1 MKCLESWGLGLA
13 LCAGLGVVTAA
24 QAGCD
29 NTTGVPG
36 GFYVCKPWPAE
47 PELSISARATPMPG
61 SQAGDVSSYSLDV
74 SLQDIDSGWTLASN
88 YKDSALFSD
97 AVALQGLQIDTG
109 RYRLNEEQR
118 AFGLRVLYHHSSS
131 AMPYEKSVLTLYR
144 REDKE
149 VLPLLEGLVVDESNG
164 EFGWGGECEGSSR
177 TLHRT
182 LEVGSGQRNGYADL
196 IVRTREV
203 STRHFKGR
211 DGCESRDLPPRNTLA
226 TLHYDGQRY
235 ALSKALKGQ

>member
-1 MKCLESWGLGLA
+1 MKWFEPCGLGLA
-13 LCAGLGVVTAA
+13 LCAWLGVVTAA
-24 QAGCD
+24 QARCD
-29 NTTGVPG
+29 NTTDTPG
-36 GFYVCKPWPAE
+36 EFYVCKPWPAE

-109 RYRLNEEQR
+109 RYHLNQEQR

-149 VLPLLEGLVVDESNG
+149 VLPLLEGLVMDESNG
-164 EFGWGGECEGSSR
+164 EFGWGGECVGRSR

-182 LEVGSGQRNGYADL
+182 LEVGSGQRNAYADL

-203 STRHFKGR
+203 STEHFKGR
-211 DGCESRDLPPRNTLA
+211 DGCESRDLPPRNTQV
-226 TLHYDGQRY
+226 TLHYDGRQY
-235 ALSKALKGQ
+235 PLPKALKGV

>member
-1 MKCLESWGLGLA
+1 MKWFEPCGLGLA
-13 LCAGLGVVTAA
+13 LCAWLGVVTAA
-24 QAGCD
+24 QARCD
-29 NTTGVPG
+29 NTTDTPG
-36 GFYVCKPWPAE
+36 EFYVCKPWPAE

-109 RYRLNEEQR
+109 RYRLNQEQR

-149 VLPLLEGLVVDESNG
+149 VLPLLEGLVMDESNG
-164 EFGWGGECEGSSR
+164 EFGWGGECVGRSR

-182 LEVGSGQRNGYADL
+182 LEVGSGQRNAYADL

-203 STRHFKGR
+203 STEHFKGR
-211 DGCESRDLPPRNTLA
+211 DGCESRDLPPRNTQV
-226 TLHYDGQRY
+226 TLHYDGRQY
-235 ALSKALKGQ
+235 PLPKALKGV